1 MANVSSSNGLEKRP
15 KLRFP
20 GFDEPWRAERLSDFA
35 DRVTRKNSKN
45 ETDLPLTISSK
56 DGLVDQVS
64 YFNKTVA
71 SKDMSGYYLLKN
83 GEFAYN
89 KSYSVGYD
97 FGSIKRLDRY
107 PMGALSTL
115 YICFALKRHESDFIK
130 AYFDSLKWYREIYM
144 ISAEGAR
151 NHGLLNVPT
160 EEFFDTKHYLPENTD
175 EQRKIADFLIALD
188 RRIETQQ
195 SLVDNLK
202 KYKRGVTR
210 RLFAQ
215 EKGSF
220 ETNLQIVSLGDLF
233 PFIRNGFVGTVTP
246 FFTDREHGVRYLQGT
261 NIHAGKITDDTV
273 YYERIK
279 AQERLVSSLKKYKR
293 GVMQRIFRN
302 MSMLSPSGFE
312 TVQLSAIFK
321 KISRRNSNEEIKNVI
336 TNSAEYGLIPQRD
349 FFDKDI
355 AVDGNTS
362 NYYVI
367 EHGDFVYNPRKS
379 NTAPYGP
386 FNRYEREER
395 GIISPLY
402 TCLVLQADIEPSYL
416 VWYFKSDAW
425 YRYIYDNGSQ
435 GVRYDRVS
443 MTDGLLMSVRQ
454 SVLPNHYEQQT
465 DKMVSLS
472 FLQAAFF
479 VL

>member
-1 MANVSSSNGLEKRP
+1 M
-15 KLRFP
+15 
-20 GFDEPWRAERLSDFA
+20 
-35 DRVTRKNSKN
+35 
-45 ETDLPLTISSK
+45 
-56 DGLVDQVS
+56 S

-115 YICFALKRHESDFIK
+115 YICFALKRHDSNFIK

-160 EEFFDTKHYLPENTD
+160 EEFFDTKHYLPENTG

-188 RRIETQQ
+188 RRIEAQQ
-195 SLVDNLK
+195 SLVDN
-202 KYKRGVTR
+202 
-210 RLFAQ
+210 F
-215 EKGSF
+215 
-220 ETNLQIVSLGDLF
+220 
-233 PFIRNGFVGTVTP
+233 
-246 FFTDREHGVRYLQGT
+246 
-261 NIHAGKITDDTV
+261 
-273 YYERIK
+273 
-279 AQERLVSSLKKYKR
+279 KKYKR
-293 GVMQRIFRN
+293 GVMQHIFHQHDAQGDEVWTCVR
-302 MSMLSPSGFE
+302 LGD
-312 TVQLSAIFK
+312 IFK
-321 KISRRNSNEEIKNVI
+321 KVSRRNTNGMVKNVI

-355 AVDGNTS
+355 AVDGNTT

-367 EHGDFVYNPRKS
+367 EEGDFVYNPRKS

-386 FNRYEREER
+386 FNRYTLSER

-402 TCLVLQADIEPSYL
+402 TCLVLKADINPSYL
-416 VWYFKSDAW
+416 AWYFRSDAW
-425 YRYIYDNGSQ
+425 HRYIYDNGSQ
-435 GVRYDRVS
+435 GVRHDRVS
-443 MTDGLLMSVRQ
+443 MTDDLLMGIPVMFPDNTKQRAYAD
-454 SVLPNHYEQQT
+454 VL
-465 DKMVSLS
+465 DKIEAR
-472 FLQAAFF
+472 LQAAQKEYELLIKTKDGYVQQLFI
-479 VL
+479 